1 MKNQDNVFQ
10 NKLSIHNIAIET
22 HKKTSL
28 TNKDLKG
35 RSIIYAMREKK
46 QIEDE
51 KKRLLH

>member
-46 QIEDE
+46 TN
-51 KKRLLH
+51 RR